1 MLSGGAIIQGE
12 HEMKPTAI
20 VYTSNTG
27 FTTQYARMLGE
38 RTGWKAYSL
47 DEAWSALEEGSPVLY
62 LGWLMASQVKGLKK
76 AQKRFKICAVCGVCM
91 GKTGSQL
98 AEVRRANA
106 LPSELPVFT
115 MQGGFDMKRL
125 HGVYKFMMKIMGK
138 TMGKK
143 LAQKPDLSPEEREM
157 LRLLNE
163 GGSCVSEENL
173 SGVLAWCREQ
183 K

>member
-1 MLSGGAIIQGE
+1 MLSGGAIIQE
-12 HEMKPTAI
+12 EQKMKPTAI

-27 FTTQYARMLGE
+27 TTAQYARMLE
-38 RTGWKAYSL
+38 ECTGWKAYSL
-47 DEAWSALEEGSPVLY
+47 DEAWGALAENTPVLY

-76 AQKRFKICAVCGVCM
+76 AQKRFRICAVCGVCM

-98 AEVRRANA
+98 AEVRKANA
-106 LPSELPVFT
+106 LPPEMPVFT

-125 HGVYKFMMKIMGK
+125 HGVYKMMMTIMGK

-157 LRLLNE
+157 LWLLNE

>member
-1 MLSGGAIIQGE
+1 MIQE
-12 HEMKPTAI
+12 EQKMKPTAI

-27 FTTQYARMLGE
+27 TTAQYARMLEE

-47 DEAWSALEEGSPVLY
+47 DEAWGALAENTPVLY

-98 AEVRRANA
+98 AEVRRTNA

-125 HGVYKFMMKIMGK
+125 HGVYKFMMTIMGK
-138 TMGKK
+138 TMGKR
-143 LAQKPDLSPEEREM
+143 LSQKPDLSPEEREM

>member
-1 MLSGGAIIQGE
+1 
-12 HEMKPTAI
+12 
-20 VYTSNTG
+20 
-27 FTTQYARMLGE
+27 
-38 RTGWKAYSL
+38 
-47 DEAWSALEEGSPVLY
+47 
-62 LGWLMASQVKGLKK
+62 MASQVKGLKK

-173 SGVLAWCREQ
+173 SCVLAWCREQ

>member
-1 MLSGGAIIQGE
+1 MIQE
-12 HEMKPTAI
+12 EQKMKPTAI

-27 FTTQYARMLGE
+27 TTAQYARMLEE

-47 DEAWSALEEGSPVLY
+47 DEAWSALEEGTPVLY

-91 GKTGSQL
+91 GRTGSQL
-98 AEVRRANA
+98 AEVRKANA
-106 LPSELPVFT
+106 LPAELPVFT

-125 HGVYKFMMKIMGK
+125 HGVYKFMMTIMGK
-138 TMGKK
+138 TMGKR
-143 LAQKPDLSPEEREM
+143 LSQKPNLSPEERDM
-157 LRLLNE
+157 LQLLKE
-163 GGSCVSEENL
+163 GGSYVSEVNL
-173 SGVLAWCREQ
+173 SGLLAWCREQ

>member
-1 MLSGGAIIQGE
+1 MR
-12 HEMKPTAI
+12 PTAI

-27 FTTQYARMLGE
+27 YTRQYAGLLGE
-38 RTGWKAYSL
+38 KTGLPVYTLK
-47 DEAWSALEEGSPVLY
+47 EAETKLSPGESIVY

-91 GKTGSQL
+91 GRTGSQL
-98 AEVRRANA
+98 AEVRKANA
-106 LPSELPVFT
+106 LPPEMPVFT

-125 HGVYKFMMKIMGK
+125 HGVYKMMMTIMGK

-163 GGSCVSEENL
+163 GGSRVSEENL

>member
-1 MLSGGAIIQGE
+1 
-12 HEMKPTAI
+12 MKPNAI

-27 FTTQYARMLGE
+27 YTAEYAYLLGGK
-38 RTGWKAYSL
+38 TGLPVYAL
-47 DEAWSALEEGSPVLY
+47 AEAAGQLSEGSSVLC
-62 LGWLMASQVKGLKK
+62 LGWLMAGQVKGLKK
-76 AQKRFKICAVCGVCM
+76 AQKRFKICAVCGVGM

-98 AEVRRANA
+98 TEVRKANA
-106 LPSELPVFT
+106 LPPEMPVFT

-125 HGVYKFMMKIMGK
+125 HGVYKMMMTIMGK

-157 LRLLNE
+157 LWLLNE

>member
-1 MLSGGAIIQGE
+1 MLSGGAIIQEE

-27 FTTQYARMLGE
+27 TTAQYARMLEE

-47 DEAWSALEEGSPVLY
+47 DEAWSALAENTPVLY
-62 LGWLMASQVKGLKK
+62 LGWLMAGQVKELKK

-91 GKTGSQL
+91 GRTGSQL
-98 AEVRRANA
+98 AEVRKANA
-106 LPSELPVFT
+106 LPLEMPVFT

-125 HGVYKFMMKIMGK
+125 HGVYKMMMTIMGK
-138 TMGKK
+138 TMGKR
-143 LAQKPDLSPEEREM
+143 LSQKPDLSPEEREM